1 MAIEARQEG
10 HPRRCT
16 FAFKPGL
23 VWVEQLGS
31 DREDMG
37 AASSR
42 EAFALDFGMD
52 VADDGFRAD
61 PVRSRRSGLRLL
73 CLHGHGAN
81 NDITAMQVEHLML
94 RDVHGVSCDLLQA
107 TDETSP
113 QSSVFI
119 DFSDQPFYTWF
130 NHWWFTTGKHG
141 VGAKGGSLHK
151 ALQRVMAV
159 WQKHGPYDGIYG
171 FSQGGFMA
179 AALCNRAVYH
189 GLFGLAE
196 CPFRFAIL
204 GCSALAHVLRT
215 VEVVN
220 GDTLARMVLPV
231 PASDA
236 ASLHIIGQT
245 DWHRSASEDN
255 ARLFADSTSYVH
267 GHGHEMPM
275 KLMNDFHLKRML
287 SQFFAR
293 FSATY
298 QVKPSFEDVQSVML
312 NRMSVDSLHPC

>member
-1 MAIEARQEG
+1 
-10 HPRRCT
+10 
-16 FAFKPGL
+16 
-23 VWVEQLGS
+23 
-31 DREDMG
+31 
-37 AASSR
+37 
-42 EAFALDFGMD
+42 
-52 VADDGFRAD
+52 
-61 PVRSRRSGLRLL
+61 
-73 CLHGHGAN
+73 
-81 NDITAMQVEHLML
+81 ML

-275 KLMNDFHLKRML
+275 KLMNDFELAVLAKRRDEL
-287 SQFFAR
+287 QAKIEAANAELLGSGEGNILTEAQTRTNLPSWFFAL
-293 FSATY
+293 
-298 QVKPSFEDVQSVML
+298 ML
-312 NRMSVDSLHPC
+312 EASSSQGTSIGLVALLILYGRRKQA